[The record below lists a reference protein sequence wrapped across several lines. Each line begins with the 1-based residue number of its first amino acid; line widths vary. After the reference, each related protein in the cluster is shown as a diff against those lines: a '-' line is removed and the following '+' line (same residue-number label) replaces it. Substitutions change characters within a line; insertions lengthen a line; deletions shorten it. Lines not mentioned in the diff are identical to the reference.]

1 MGLVYMA
8 RWSLV
13 TLSTFWSLVTLRYYI
28 YLYMY
33 VGKYAIPI
41 IWLWG
46 GGETTPGRAVPGPNH
61 SDPPGDLASGR
72 RGEGAP
78 GGCRT
83 GGAQSRSVSRWSL
96 EDGDPIASMVYLV
109 YFPYMNSWFF
119 MGKCRWIHHTWM
131 RWAIYVFPIPRHPV
145 IPPEVRCFRYVFG
158 VQIPSQEVF
167 GCLGYWSGSFFLKG
181 HVNFQGGCLVI
192 ALWIYGRN
200 PAKLIEIPWFTR
212 FFTSTRWLFVWDF
225 WIINR
230 MEFRGKFGRRPLE
243 ERGFHHGGDQHFLF
257 LLAAGS
263 ISKGPSI
270 QINDIC
276 FLVRNILSE
285 VEPNLLQ

>member
-1 MGLVYMA
+1 MGLWHLAVAGQFGAVSPQATYQWTYTDWIDPGVA
-8 RWSLV
+8 YPLFKVRTDWHLDKKDG
-13 TLSTFWSLVTLRYYI
+13 R
-28 YLYMY
+28 
-33 VGKYAIPI
+33 VG
-41 IWLWG
+41 
-46 GGETTPGRAVPGPNH
+46 
-61 SDPPGDLASGR
+61 
-72 RGEGAP
+72 
-78 GGCRT
+78 
-83 GGAQSRSVSRWSL
+83 
-96 EDGDPIASMVYLV
+96 M
-109 YFPYMNSWFF
+109 
-119 MGKCRWIHHTWM
+119 HTQQL
-131 RWAIYVFPIPRHPV
+131 FIPRHPV